1 MNIFKKIYQYR
12 ELLKTNIKKEVRG
25 KYKKSFLGIL
35 WSFLNPLLQIAVYA
49 LIFPLILKN
58 TQDNYVV
65 FLCVG
70 LIPWTF
76 FVTTVTQCTSTVI
89 TNGNIIKKVYFPREI
104 LPISIVTSNTI
115 NFLISTLI
123 IIAFILFDGMI
134 LTKYII
140 FYPLILLVQYVLL
153 LAISFILSAVTV
165 YLRDLEH
172 LVGVVLQVLFYAT
185 PIVYSSTTIPASF
198 QFIMKINPMASVI
211 DAYRNI
217 FYYQTC
223 PDLKSILLW
232 LLISVV
238 LCFIGYK
245 IFNKLQKGFAEEL

>member
-12 ELLKTNIKKEVRG
+12 ELLKTNIQKEVRG

-49 LIFPLILKN
+49 IIFPLILKN

-76 FVTTVTQCTSTVI
+76 FVTTITQCTSTVI
-89 TNGNIIKKVYFPREI
+89 NNGNIIKKVYFPREI
-104 LPISIVTSNTI
+104 LPISIVTSNTV

-123 IIAFILFDGMI
+123 IIAFILIDGMI
-134 LTKYII
+134 LTKYIL
-140 FYPLILLVQYVLL
+140 FYPLILLVQYILL

-185 PIVYSSTTIPASF
+185 PIVYASTSIPTNF
-198 QFIMKINPMASVI
+198 QFIMKINPMASII

-223 PDLKSILLW
+223 PDIKSIIIW
-232 LLISVV
+232 LVISVV

-245 IFNKLQKGFAEEL
+245 IFHKLQKGFAEEL